1 MTATSTPKAGR
12 AGEPL
17 RPPLP
22 ETLADTGLSVE
33 VVVDLIL
40 KALYLQGARTGQQ
53 LMETIKLPFA
63 FLDDQL
69 MTLQHR
75 RLIEVRGTRG
85 AGRGSYLFDLTG
97 EGRARARE
105 ALESSQYVGP
115 APVPL
120 EQYREWTHHQSI
132 ARVHVTRDELRVGF
146 RRMVIADPVL
156 EMLGPAINSA
166 KSLFLYGGPGNG
178 KTLIAE
184 TIAGLLGGNL
194 YIPYALEVEGQI
206 LVLYDPVYHH
216 AVTEEEPEAEGD
228 QPAWLKH
235 LPEHDRRYVLVQ
247 RPVVIT
253 GGELTLDQLDL
264 QYDAY
269 TKMYQAPFQLKA
281 NGGVL
286 ILDDFG
292 RQRTAPRDLLNRWI
306 VPLEKRIDYLSL
318 HTGGKFPVPFDSLL
332 IFSTNL
338 APHELVEEA
347 FLRRIHYKLHVLGP
361 TKESFEEIFR
371 RCCAE
376 REIPFADWA
385 VPHLYEHYYGLRGII
400 PRNCHPRDV
409 LDHFLDLVRYI
420 DTPARLTPDLLDRAC
435 NSYFLDTPQEVR

>member
-1 MTATSTPKAGR
+1 MTATAPKKGR
-12 AGEPL
+12 TGEPL

-22 ETLADTGLSVE
+22 KTLADTGLSEE
-33 VVVDLIL
+33 VVVDLML

-53 LMETIKLPFA
+53 LMETIRLPFS

-69 MTLQHR
+69 LSLQQR
-75 RLIEVRGTRG
+75 RLVEVRGTRG
-85 AGRGSYLFDLTG
+85 PGRGGYLFDLTG
-97 EGRARARE
+97 EGRTRARE

-120 EQYREWTHHQSI
+120 SQYREWCRHQSI
-132 ARVHVTRDELRVGF
+132 SRVHVSREDVRKGF
-146 RRMVIADPVL
+146 RNMVLPDAVL

-166 KSLFLYGGPGNG
+166 KSLFLYGGPGDG
-178 KTLIAE
+178 KTFIAQ
-184 TIAGLLGGNL
+184 TISQLLGGNL

-206 LVLYDPVYHH
+206 LVLYDSVYHH
-216 AVTEEEPEAEGD
+216 EVAEAEPQVEGD
-228 QPAWLKH
+228 QPAWLKQ
-235 LPEHDRRYVLVQ
+235 LPEHDRRYVLVR
-247 RPVVIT
+247 RPVVVT

-264 QYDAY
+264 RYDAF

-292 RQRTAPRDLLNRWI
+292 RQRTSPRDLLNRWI
-306 VPLEKRIDYLSL
+306 VPLEQRIDYLAL
-318 HTGGKFPVPFDSLL
+318 HTGGKFPVPFDCLL

-338 APHELVEEA
+338 SPHELVEEA

-361 TKESFEEIFR
+361 TEESLREIFR

-376 REIPFADWA
+376 REIPCEDWA
-385 VPHLYEHYYGLRGII
+385 VPHLYEHYYQARGIV

-420 DTPARLTPDLLDRAC
+420 GAPAKLTPELLDRAC
-435 NSYFLDTPQEVR
+435 NSYFLDAPQEDL